1 MWTDIK
7 EFPQESD
14 DWTEIWTG
22 NQAEKVGENRSGSER
37 WVTLCQEEARE
48 HAEASEPGA
57 EMEGAGRDG
66 GRGWALS
73 VWLRH
78 CFLLILMPSE
88 VI

>member
-1 MWTDIK
+1 MLGKYVTENWCGPDIK

-22 NQAEKVGENRSGSER
+22 NQAEKVGENRSGSRER

-57 EMEGAGRDG
+57 EMEGADRDG
-66 GRGWALS
+66 GRVGLCQS
-73 VWLRH
+73 D
-78 CFLLILMPSE
+78 
-88 VI
+88 